1 MSKKE
6 LYDRKEF
13 CEKIVNLIEKTQE
26 TSLFIIYSDVG
37 VGKSTVSKKVKN
49 IIDANHNK
57 EVIVVRSAQENDR
70 IQEGLFLKNTFK
82 SIAKYYE
89 KKVSNKGLKNR
100 IKYEQYRFISY
111 LKKKENFTTIIQCI
125 NDNFDNLTSSV
136 GDKKKMA
143 FASVKT
149 LLMYILMII
158 GVVKDIKV
166 EKVSDPHIMMD
177 YIKYILNSGNIILNL
192 DNVQNFDNTSLEKF
206 LDCLIDTKEKN
217 NFVLFEFT
225 LFSDFS
231 NLEKL
236 RLIEKSFDNADIAN
250 ESLQLDNL
258 DIEDVVKI
266 AYDNCTLVDKEFE
279 TLVVDNYGLF
289 YKGNLKK
296 VEDFASIYSKELP
309 YDTDPTF
316 EKIRKSSSVE
326 QFILGVVINSNAII
340 KKQILELI
348 LEESALHYTP
358 NILKTMCENNSFLE
372 DTGDE
377 IKIVHSSIIDSWNAN
392 NHIFKKYDLLAYQ
405 KSEKVY
411 SRMLENELFPATTK
425 QECLLL
431 LFKLYNKFE
440 FTKLNDILPYI
451 DEVIYDFMSVN
462 ELERYLKSL
471 VSAIKNNKEVIS
483 YIYSIIEIAIRFQ
496 MYSIMQI
503 CLDKIENILDNNL
516 DEKFYIYQYIR
527 LLQSED
533 FEELDRIFSHKK
545 TGIHENSDEFNNYSL
560 LVELLT
566 YKHLGRLEECQR
578 IIEHIQDNDRIKN
591 TVQYA
596 YFLRLAEIY
605 DRRDAAIPKVEKS
618 INLFSN
624 LNLPIQVAKSRVSLA
639 FLYAISGKINE
650 AVEELAK
657 AENVLLKN
665 IENKYVFNINKA
677 CIQLLK
683 TDFSEETWNL
693 LDEIENYTKIKFD
706 QIAIVNDKLIW
717 CIENSDYSKAV
728 YLQKK
733 GLELLAMEPNKHLH
747 AIFYYNCYVLNERMG
762 NHEESAIFY
771 SKAQKNKEFCRTL
784 KARLEGKDVVEDNTT
799 FLLSKPWHVCFVS
812 YGYFD
817 FI

>member
-1 MSKKE
+1 MSSKE

-13 CEKIVNLIEKTQE
+13 CEKIVNLIEKTEE

-57 EVIVVRSAQENDR
+57 EVIVVKSAQENDS
-70 IQEGLFLKNTFK
+70 IQEGVFLKNIFK
-82 SIAKYYE
+82 STAKYYE
-89 KKVSNKGLKNR
+89 KKISKKGLKNR
-100 IKYEQYRFISY
+100 FKYEKYRFTSY

-125 NDNFDNLTSSV
+125 NDNFDNLSSSV
-136 GDKKKMA
+136 GDKKKMI
-143 FASVKT
+143 FASAKT
-149 LLMYILMII
+149 LLMYILMMI
-158 GVVKDIKV
+158 GVVKDINV
-166 EKVSDPHIMMD
+166 EKIKDPHIMTD
-177 YIKYILNSGNIILNL
+177 YIKYILNSNNIILNL
-192 DNVQNFDNTSLEKF
+192 DNVQNFDKTSLEKF

-217 NFVLFEFT
+217 NFILFEFT
-225 LFSDFS
+225 LFSDLS
-231 NLEKL
+231 NLKKL

-250 ESLQLDNL
+250 ESLKLDNL
-258 DIEDVVKI
+258 DLEDVIKI
-266 AYDNCTLVDKEFE
+266 AYDNCTLIDNEFE
-279 TLVVDNYGLF
+279 TLVVDNYAHF

-316 EKIRKSSSVE
+316 EKIKTLSPVE
-326 QFILGVVINSNAII
+326 QFILGVVINNNAVI
-340 KKQILELI
+340 KKEILELI

-377 IKIVHSSIIDSWNAN
+377 IKIIHSSIIDSWNTN

-431 LFKLYNKFE
+431 LFRLYNKFE
-440 FTKLNDILPYI
+440 FTKLSDILSYI
-451 DEVIYDFMSVN
+451 DEVIYDFMSVY

-471 VSAIKNNKEVIS
+471 ICALKNKEEVIS
-483 YIYSIIEIAIRFQ
+483 YIYTIIEIAIRFQ
-496 MYSIMQI
+496 MYGIVQI

-533 FEELDRIFSHKK
+533 FEELDRMLVHNKK
-545 TGIHENSDEFNNYSL
+545 GAIKNSDTFNNYSL

-566 YKHLGRLEECQR
+566 YKHLGRLEECER
-578 IIEHIQDNDRIKN
+578 IVNHIQDDKHFKN

-605 DRRDAAIPKVEKS
+605 DKRDAAIPKVEES
-618 INLFSN
+618 VNLFSN

-639 FLYAISGKINE
+639 FLYAISGKIGE
-650 AVEELAK
+650 AGEELEK

-677 CIQLLK
+677 CIHLLK
-683 TDFSEETWNL
+683 DDFSEETWNL

-717 CIENSDYSKAV
+717 CIENSDYSKAI
-728 YLQKK
+728 YLQNK
-733 GLELLAMEPNKHLH
+733 GLELLAMERNKHLH

-762 NHEESAIFY
+762 NHEQAAKYY
-771 SKAQKNKEFCRTL
+771 SKAAKNKEFCQTL
-784 KARLEGKDVVEDNTT
+784 KARLEGKSVVEDNTT

-817 FI
+817 LI